1 MRREYLG
8 FCLFNFLI
16 YLTFGAIAPYIN
28 VYFESLGLTGSQLGT
43 LSSLTSLAGMVGAP
57 VFGYLADQFL
67 GTKRAFMVVMLLAAG
82 TLILFYYQRLF
93 TYVLLAY
100 MAYGFF
106 NSAKTPLSDGLLSVY
121 CNRSGHDFSR
131 VRMLGSFGYLFG
143 SFALPALLGLCGY
156 DAPYIRLAVVVSLA
170 SAALLYFL
178 PEIKVDKKEEKVNVF
193 LAAKELLRDK
203 RYLFM
208 VFQYCLAGALVE
220 AFNLYVGNH
229 FIYTL
234 NLDSS
239 VIGLYTVAM
248 VVPEVFCLFFGQRIL
263 QKVGFKPYFILSS
276 FSQVV
281 RLSIYSFTHS
291 GTLFLAGS
299 LMHGLTMVAL
309 TIGYVRYMSKIVD
322 KRIFSTALS
331 LSYSASMIACA
342 AYSKV
347 FGMLYQHFGSFAIF
361 YVALAM
367 SILSFVLYLGTKVF
381 DGLEF

>member
-8 FCLFNFLI
+8 FCLLSFLI
-16 YLTFGAIAPYIN
+16 YLTFGCIAPYIN

-57 VFGYLADQFL
+57 VFGYLADQFF
-67 GTKRAFMVVMLLAAG
+67 GTKRALMVVMLLAAG
-82 TLILFYYQRLF
+82 TLVLFYYQRLF

-106 NSAKTPLSDGLLSVY
+106 NSAKTPLSDGLISAY

-131 VRMLGSFGYLFG
+131 IRMLGSFGYLFG
-143 SFALPALLGLCGY
+143 SFVLLVVLGVWGY

-170 SAALLYFL
+170 SAVLLHFL
-178 PEIKVDKKEEKVNVF
+178 PEVKEDKKNEEVNV
-193 LAAKELLRDK
+193 LAAAKELLRDK
-203 RYLFM
+203 HYLFM
-208 VFQYCLAGALVE
+208 VGQKCLAGALVE

-229 FIYTL
+229 FVYTL
-234 NLDSS
+234 GLDSS
-239 VIGLYTVAM
+239 MIGLYTVAM
-248 VVPEVFCLFFGQRIL
+248 VVPEVLCLFFGQRIL
-263 QKVGFKPYFILSS
+263 QSMGFKSFFILSS

-281 RLSIYSFTHS
+281 RLGIYSFTHS
-291 GTLFLAGS
+291 GALFLAGS

-331 LSYSASMIACA
+331 LSYSASMITCA

-347 FGMLYQHFGSFAIF
+347 FGLLYEYFGSFTIF
-361 YVALAM
+361 YVSLVLSA
-367 SILSFVLYLGTKVF
+367 LSFVLYVKTKVF